1 MRLSTPLVFTDGAE
15 ATAQRVAR
23 WEQSGL
29 DVVWVPEAYGFDA
42 PTHLGYLAGKTR
54 RVQLGAGILPVYS
67 RSPALTA
74 QTAAGLDFVSGGRAI
89 LGLGVS
95 GPQVIEGWH
104 GIPYD
109 RPLERTREVI
119 DVCRKIWRREV
130 LSHRGTCYEMPLADG
145 RGLGLGKPLRL
156 LAAPV
161 RPRIPIYV
169 AALGQ
174 RNVEL
179 TAEIAEGWFP
189 LFYVPEMAAEVWGE
203 TLARGGSRRA
213 ADLPPLEVVA
223 GGTLAISDD
232 PALIEEAQAL
242 DRARVALYV
251 GAMGARN
258 RNFYADLIRR
268 YGYANDVD
276 TIQQLYHSGNRP
288 AAAAAVPDGLL
299 AQLQLVG
306 PASHVRDRVAA
317 YKASGVTVL
326 NVIPIGPEPERQL
339 EQVKRWAEEA

>member
-1 MRLSTPLVFTDGAE
+1 MRLSTPVVFTDGAE
-15 ATAQRVAR
+15 ATAQRMAR
-23 WEQSGL
+23 WEQAGL

-42 PTHLGYLAGKTR
+42 PTHLGYLAARTR
-54 RVQLGAGILPVYS
+54 TVQLGAGILPVYS

-74 QTAAGLDFVSGGRAI
+74 QTAAGLDFVSAGRAI

-104 GIPYD
+104 GVPYD
-109 RPLERTREVI
+109 HPIERTREVI
-119 DVCRKIWRREV
+119 EVCRKVWRREV
-130 LSHRGTCYEMPLADG
+130 LSHRGACYEMPLGEG

-156 LAAPV
+156 LANPV

-189 LFYVPEMAAEVWGE
+189 LFYVPDMAAEVWGE
-203 TLARGGSRRA
+203 TLARGRARRA

-232 PALIEEAQAL
+232 SAVLEEAQAR
-242 DRARVALYV
+242 DRAKVALYV

-258 RNFYADLIRR
+258 RNFYADLVSR
-268 YGYANDVD
+268 YGYADDVD
-276 TIQQLYHSGNRP
+276 AIQRLYHSGNRE
-288 AAAAAVPDGLL
+288 AAAAAVPDRLL
-299 AQLQLVG
+299 AQLHLVG
-306 PASHVRDRVAA
+306 PASYVRERVAA

-326 NVIPIGPEPERQL
+326 NVTPLGPEPERLL
-339 EQVKRWAEEA
+339 EQVKHWAEEA